1 MLRTGARHSGMDSTW
16 QGTVLLADLR
26 RDAARLYQS
35 AGPTQAL
42 QAIRECMAVLEQ
54 AAWEG
59 GATFVRASG
68 DEVMALFPAPAAAAD
83 AASAMQMAADALSP
97 VGDTKLGVR
106 IAFQTGPVTVRNGDV
121 LGNTVS
127 MTSRLIEEAQKEQII
142 TSRDTAAAL
151 GHSYRNRM
159 RTVRPSQTLDP
170 VSSLGLCEFVWRVNE
185 NTTRLSPAAIK
196 QARDGVL
203 RLHYGITEVI
213 SKGEHNPVSLGR
225 DFQCGVIILDDLASR
240 RHCTIEQR
248 SGEYVLIDHST
259 NGTYVT
265 EEGDAETRLHQASLT
280 LRRHGWLAFGQPRER
295 TDQVV
300 EYFCG

>member
-1 MLRTGARHSGMDSTW
+1 MESTW

-26 RDAARLYQS
+26 RDAAQLYQS
-35 AGPTQAL
+35 AGPTKAL
-42 QAIRECMAVLEQ
+42 HAIRDCMAVLER
-54 AAWEG
+54 AAWEA
-59 GATFVRASG
+59 GATFVRATG
-68 DEVMALFPAPAAAAD
+68 DELMALFPAPAAAAD
-83 AASAMQMAADALSP
+83 AASAMQMAADALAP
-97 VGDTKLGVR
+97 VGSTKLGVR

-121 LGNTVS
+121 LGNTV
-127 MTSRLIEEAQKEQII
+127 TLASRLIEEARQEQII

-159 RTVRPSQTLDP
+159 RTVRPSQALDP

-185 NTTRLSPAAIK
+185 ETTRLGAVAPP
-196 QARDGVL
+196 QARSATL
-203 RLHYGITEVI
+203 RLIYGITEVMA
-213 SKGEHNPVSLGR
+213 KGEHNPVSLGR
-225 DFQCGVIILDDLASR
+225 DFQCGVILLDDLASR

-248 SGEYVLIDHST
+248 GSEFLLIDHST

-265 EEGDAETRLHQASLT
+265 EEGEAEIRLHQASLR
-280 LRRHGWLAFGQPRER
+280 LRRHGWLAFGQPRSR

>member
-1 MLRTGARHSGMDSTW
+1 MESTW

-26 RDAARLYQS
+26 RDASRLYQT
-35 AGPTQAL
+35 AGPTKAL
-42 QAIRECMAVLEQ
+42 QAIQECMAVLEQ

-59 GATFVRASG
+59 GATYVRASG

-83 AASAMQMAADALSP
+83 AASAMQLAVEALP
-97 VGDTKLGVR
+97 GIGNAKLGVR
-106 IAFQTGPVTVRNGDV
+106 IAFQTGPVVVRNGDV
-121 LGNTVS
+121 LGDTVS

-151 GHSYRNRM
+151 GHSYRSRM
-159 RTVRPSQTLDP
+159 RTVRPSQALDP
-170 VSSLGLCEFVWRVNE
+170 MSSLGLCEFVWRMNE
-185 NTTRLSPAAIK
+185 HTTRLNAS
-196 QARDGVL
+196 VL
-203 RLHYGITEVI
+203 RPVRHETLRLQYGITEVI
-213 SKGEHNPVSLGR
+213 AKGEHNPVSLGR

-248 SGEYVLIDHST
+248 GGEFVLIDHST

-265 EEGDAETRLHQASLT
+265 EEGRPEVHVQHASFT
-280 LRRHGWLAFGQPRER
+280 LRKHGWLAFGQPRAR

-300 EYFCG
+300 EYTCS

>member
-1 MLRTGARHSGMDSTW
+1 MDSTW

-26 RDAARLYQS
+26 RDASRLYQT
-35 AGPTQAL
+35 AGPTRAL
-42 QAIRECMAVLEQ
+42 QAIQQCVAVLEQ

-59 GATFVRASG
+59 GATFVRATG

-83 AASAMQMAADALSP
+83 AASAMQLAADSLPP
-97 VGDTKLGVR
+97 VANTKLGVR
-106 IAFQTGPVTVRNGDV
+106 IAFQSGPVLMRDGDV

-127 MTSRLIEEAQKEQII
+127 MASRLIEEAQKEQII
-142 TSRDTAAAL
+142 TSRDTAAVL

-159 RTVRPSQTLDP
+159 RAVRPSQALDP

-185 NTTRLSPAAIK
+185 STTRMGAAAAAKPA
-196 QARDGVL
+196 RHETL
-203 RLHYGITEVI
+203 RLQYGITEVI
-213 SKGEHNPVSLGR
+213 AKGEHNPVSLGR

-248 SGEYVLIDHST
+248 GGEFVLIDHST

-265 EEGDAETRLHQASLT
+265 EEGQDEVLLQQASFT
-280 LRRHGWLAFGQPRER
+280 LRKHGWLAFGQPRAR

-300 EYFCG
+300 EYFCD